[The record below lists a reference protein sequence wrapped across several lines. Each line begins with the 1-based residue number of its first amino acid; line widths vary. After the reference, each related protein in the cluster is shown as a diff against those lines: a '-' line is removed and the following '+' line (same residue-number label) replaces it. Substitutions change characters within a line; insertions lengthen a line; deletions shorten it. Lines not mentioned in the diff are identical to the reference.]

1 MKEGSNEYTPDL
13 FEREK
18 LVLRK
23 AIEAQAQADVSSEA
37 AQIAFAELIQ
47 EYERVIRDMRRVI
60 SHSDRT
66 ERELNYANHRLREL
80 TQVLTFQ
87 NRHDGLTRL
96 LNRTTLIS
104 EAEQL
109 LKTRNIALIM
119 IDIDHFK
126 QINDRYGHPTG
137 DRVLVALAAAIQSI
151 VQPSAVCGRLG
162 GEEFAIV
169 IPAEHLADAMS
180 LGEKISEEIRNIR
193 CENEVGLR
201 VTASLSITLAAP
213 GVDFDTLYLCG
224 DDALYR
230 AKHDGRNRIEVVPHR
245 LIPDGSN
252 PIATGA

>member
-1 MKEGSNEYTPDL
+1 MMMNNSYEYAPDL

-18 LVLRK
+18 TVLYK
-23 AIEAQAQADVSSEA
+23 AIQAKADASSTA
-37 AQIAFAELIQ
+37 AHSALSELIL

-66 ERELNYANHRLREL
+66 ERELNIANQRLREL
-80 TQVLTFQ
+80 TEALTFQ

-109 LKTRNIALIM
+109 LETTDTALIM

-137 DRVLVALAAAIQSI
+137 DRVLVGLADTLRSVIQS
-151 VQPSAVCGRLG
+151 PALSGRLG

-169 IPAEHLADAMS
+169 IPTNQLDNVIS
-180 LGEKISEEIRNIR
+180 LGEKISEEIRNLR

-201 VTASLSITLAAP
+201 VTASLSITLAEP
-213 GVDFDTLYLCG
+213 GVNFDTLYLCG

-230 AKHDGRNRIEVVPHR
+230 AKHDGRNRIEVVPHP
-245 LIPDGSN
+245 LN
-252 PIATGA
+252 PA

>member
-1 MKEGSNEYTPDL
+1 MNTSYEYAPDL

-18 LVLRK
+18 TVLNK
-23 AIEAQAQADVSSEA
+23 AIA
-37 AQIAFAELIQ
+37 AKANVASDAAHSALSELIH

-66 ERELNYANHRLREL
+66 ERELNIANQRLREL
-80 TQVLTFQ
+80 TEALTFQ

-96 LNRTTLIS
+96 LNRTTLIN

-109 LKTRNIALIM
+109 LKTTDTALIM
-119 IDIDHFK
+119 IDIDYFK

-137 DRVLVALAAAIQSI
+137 DKVLVGLADTLRSVIQIPAL
-151 VQPSAVCGRLG
+151 CGRLG

-169 IPAEHLADAMS
+169 IPTNELKIVIS
-180 LGEKISEEIRNIR
+180 LSERISEEIRNLR

-201 VTASLSITLAAP
+201 ITASLSITLAEC
-213 GVDFDTLYLCG
+213 GVNFDTLYLCG

-230 AKHDGRNRIEVVPHR
+230 AKHDGRNRIEVVPHP
-245 LIPDGSN
+245 LSS
-252 PIATGA
+252 AK

>member
-1 MKEGSNEYTPDL
+1 MMMNNSYEYAPDL

-18 LVLRK
+18 TVLNK
-23 AIEAQAQADVSSEA
+23 AIQAKASSSTDA
-37 AQIAFAELIQ
+37 SHSALSELIH

-66 ERELNYANHRLREL
+66 ERELNIANQRLREL
-80 TQVLTFQ
+80 TEALTFQ

-109 LKTRNIALIM
+109 LKTTDTALIM

-137 DRVLVALAAAIQSI
+137 DRVLVGLADTLRSIIQS
-151 VQPSAVCGRLG
+151 PALCGRLG

-169 IPAEHLADAMS
+169 IPTNQLDNVIS
-180 LGEKISEEIRNIR
+180 LGEKISEEIRNLR

-201 VTASLSITLAAP
+201 VTASLSITLAEP
-213 GVDFDTLYLCG
+213 GVNFDTLYLCG

-230 AKHDGRNRIEVVPHR
+230 AKHDGRNRIEVVPHP
-245 LIPDGSN
+245 LNS
-252 PIATGA
+252 A